1 MEFIKENEC
10 LIADGLDDA
19 IIGVTAGINPQSMC
33 VVYDYHK
40 CVDIFIQQGMSWREA
55 IEWMEFNVVNAYVG
69 ENTPVFVHTQ
79 FHDVTLQVVND
90 G

>member
-40 CVDIFIQQGMSWREA
+40 CVDKFIQQGKSWVEA
-55 IEWMEFNVVNAYVG
+55 IDWMEFNVVNAYVG

>member
-19 IIGVTAGINPQSMC
+19 IIDVTAGINPQSMC

-40 CVDIFIQQGMSWREA
+40 CVDIFIQQGMSWVEA
-55 IEWMEFNVVNAYVG
+55 IDWMEFNVVNAYVG